1 VSELLLLV
9 VLGQSVLAGCPA
21 PDVAPTLRGAPD
33 LPAARLTLL
42 RCVRADLRVGEWD
55 AADARLSAAR
65 RTGATLAA
73 SDAAAWRD
81 LVDRLTGTR
90 VIDARAWD
98 EAPSLTSTM
107 SQGSWLGT
115 MVTAIAEARRAW
127 GMQDAN
133 AFARVLAVAEDLQ
146 AQAVARRD
154 QEITRAAQL
163 VQAAAAG
170 GQYERDEMQL
180 LLEQAYRTEVALHDA
195 LGELYV
201 PVVLAAELEADLWLQ
216 TDRYA
221 RAAEVYR
228 AVIADYPDRV
238 QSWLGLA
245 DAYRRLGH
253 LAEADVAEAQALT
266 IAPRFRT
273 SRPAAPR

>member
-1 VSELLLLV
+1 MPELLLLA

-21 PDVAPTLRGAPD
+21 PGVVPTLRGAAD

-42 RCVRADLRVGEWD
+42 RCVRADLRAGEWD

-65 RTGATLAA
+65 LAGATLTPP
-73 SDAAAWRD
+73 DAAIWRD

-98 EAPSLTSTM
+98 DAPSLTATM
-107 SQGSWLGT
+107 SAGSWVRA
-115 MVTAIAEARRAW
+115 MVAAIAEARRAW
-127 GMQDAN
+127 RTQDAA
-133 AFARVLAVAEDLQ
+133 AFARVMKVADNLRAE
-146 AQAVARRD
+146 AQVRQD
-154 QEITRAAQL
+154 PEIGRAAQI

-180 LLEQAYRTEVALHDA
+180 LLEQAHRAEVALRDA
-195 LGELYV
+195 LGELHV

-228 AVIADYPDRV
+228 AVIADHPARV

-253 LAEADVAEAQALT
+253 VREADMAEAQAREL
-266 IAPRFRT
+266 APLFRT
-273 SRPAAPR
+273 RRPAAPR